1 MAGTEPSALEALRT
15 IDELIGELE
24 ARSRDSID
32 EERLAGLRAR
42 RERLWVEVQVT
53 RSVPER
59 DAPRQG
65 LWAPLPMAEAQ
76 AFEPPREV
84 PRPETPTPNPSSSP
98 VTVPAVLP
106 GDEDRRV
113 VEAVEEILRG
123 RPAGPVGL
131 LRELAKTPAL
141 SARSLRLIA
150 AVFAQ
155 VGSDADAQKVRAR
168 IFTTER
174 PAPMP
179 PRVEPVFETVPTPF
193 VPSIDDG
200 LTADQRVMV
209 KALAARGS
217 AYVTMESV
225 VQDSVTLGLSVDR
238 ADAAMAELLLP
249 RRYAL
254 VDTSFEGQARVR
266 LSALAREMT
275 SPGADGEVR
284 IHGGFFPNVLVNGC
298 ATPLAFPTHRLAD
311 VFAAAERLMA
321 NPGATAEHLVN
332 VLQGPDLPEQ
342 SAIARLP
349 TTLYRTGVGSL
360 ELDACL
366 YSEVAPE
373 GRSMTLT
380 WVDAVSAEVAADAID
395 SWKASGLLDGVGEVM
410 REGRV
415 IRVALDHAAFAWAI
429 KRLLRRTGLFT
440 RRSIAQFR
448 VERGAGPETVW
459 LGALLFRLVEN
470 SRNEIRRRHGDQSA
484 VGADR
489 VETLRAFLRA
499 IDEQDVARVL
509 DCCLDT
515 REAVWALT
523 HLGSEAFRQHPVFG
537 PMRVTAGPFE
547 RRHAEQIV
555 ATPRLAQR
563 RKAYLS
569 ELEALSALPATT
581 SSDAVDALVKE
592 AFGRVLRLV
601 GDDPRRTVLPDRARV
616 V

>member
-1 MAGTEPSALEALRT
+1 MRAVAGTEPSALEALRA

-42 RERLWVEVQVT
+42 REHLWVEVKVN

-76 AFEPPREV
+76 AFEAPREG
-84 PRPETPTPNPSSSP
+84 PRPEPPAPSHAP
-98 VTVPAVLP
+98 VIVAGVLP
-106 GDEDRRV
+106 GDEDSRV
-113 VEAVEEILRG
+113 VAAVEEILRG
-123 RPAGPVGL
+123 KPARPVRL

-150 AVFAQ
+150 AVFSL
-155 VGSDADAQKVRAR
+155 VGSEADAQALRAR
-168 IFTTER
+168 VFGTER
-174 PAPMP
+174 VPP
-179 PRVEPVFETVPTPF
+179 PRPEPVFETVPTPF

-200 LTADQRVMV
+200 LTVDQRVV
-209 KALAARGS
+209 AKALAVRGG

-225 VQDSVTLGLSVDR
+225 LEDAVLMGLSVDR

-254 VDTSFEGQARVR
+254 VDIWSDGPTRVR

-275 SPGADGEVR
+275 TTGPEGEVR
-284 IHGGFFPNVLVNGC
+284 IHGGFFPNVIVNGC

-321 NPGATAEHLVN
+321 NPGATAEQLIEAIR
-332 VLQGPDLPEQ
+332 GPDLPEQ
-342 SAIARLP
+342 SSIARLP
-349 TTLYRTGVGSL
+349 TTLYRTGIGSL
-360 ELDACL
+360 ELDACQQR
-366 YSEVAPE
+366 EVDPG
-373 GRSMTLT
+373 GRSMTLN
-380 WVDAVSAEVAADAID
+380 WVDPASAEVAADAIE
-395 SWKASGLLDGVGEVM
+395 SWKEDGLLDGVGGVT

-415 IRVALDHAAFAWAI
+415 VRIELDHAAFAWAI
-429 KRLLRRTGLFT
+429 HRLLRRTGLIT

-448 VERGAGPETVW
+448 VERGTGPETVW
-459 LGALLFRLVEN
+459 LGALLFRFIEN
-470 SRNEIRRRHGDQSA
+470 SRNEIRRSQGDPSMTR
-484 VGADR
+484 GGR
-489 VETLRAFLRA
+489 VELLRAFLRA
-499 IDEQDVARVL
+499 LDEQDVARVL
-509 DCCLDT
+509 DSCLDT

-523 HLGSEAFRQHPVFG
+523 HLGSDEFRQHPTFG
-537 PMRVTAGPFE
+537 SLRVTAAPFD

-555 ATPRLAQR
+555 FTPRLAQR
-563 RKAYLS
+563 RQLYLS
-569 ELEALSALPATT
+569 ELDALTLQPATT
-581 SSDAVDALVKE
+581 SSGAVDAMVKE
-592 AFGRVLRLV
+592 AFARVLRLA